1 MADGVEGELKTTAN
15 HAAKHGKGG
24 EDELRL
30 DPSQVDGVLVAHST
44 YTQVIQ
50 PTANEPALA
59 VKGNPRSGSDVLQI
73 YDSAETPVKQVSFD
87 KDGNMVSN
95 RSILASGS
103 VSAGG
108 AMSADSLTGKKGL
121 SALFDGTTTQHS
133 GSLTWNS
140 LQLGNNGWNYIIAGR
155 TAAGGGLKFVV
166 NNKNDYSHGIS
177 PDGVEAVTINSDGKV
192 GIGNPNPT
200 EKLEVAGRVKDKTGF
215 LVPVGTVVAFAGISA
230 PEGWLLCDGALHS
243 RATYPE
249 LSAVLASTYGG
260 DPSNFRVP
268 DLRGRTAVGSGT
280 GAGLSARNVGQW
292 DGAEKVTLSLA
303 EMPTHNHGF
312 FQGDLLF
319 SECYTTR
326 HGSNLFDCQR
336 QWIKIE

>member
-1 MADGVEGELKTTAN
+1 
-15 HAAKHGKGG
+15 
-24 EDELRL
+24 
-30 DPSQVDGVLVAHST
+30 VDGVLVGRST

-50 PTANEPALA
+50 PTANEPALT

-95 RSILASGS
+95 RSILTSGV

-108 AMSADSLTGKKGL
+108 DISTSKGLTADSAIVKNKL
-121 SALFDGTTTQHS
+121 SALYDGVTTDFS
-133 GSLTWNS
+133 ASLGWNS
-140 LQLGNNGWNYIIAGR
+140 LQLGNNGYNYVIAGR
-155 TAAGGGLKFVV
+155 TNSGGGLKFVV

-177 PDGVEAVTINSDGKV
+177 PDGVEAVTINNDGKV

-243 RATYPE
+243 RATYPD
-249 LSAVLASTYGG
+249 LSSVLASTYGG
-260 DPSNFRVP
+260 DPANFRVP
-268 DLRGRTAVGSGT
+268 DLRGRNRCGERDRRWFKRQERRSMGWSGKSYIIT
-280 GAGLSARNVGQW
+280 CRN
-292 DGAEKVTLSLA
+292 ANS
-303 EMPTHNHGF
+303 
-312 FQGDLLF
+312 
-319 SECYTTR
+319 
-326 HGSNLFDCQR
+326 
-336 QWIKIE
+336 